1 MRNTNERATRDGAG
15 KNVSDVETK
24 TRGTANAEPR
34 IRKENRTMSKK
45 NKKSGR
51 VGASKKASKKIE
63 AVEVK
68 VATEAQ
74 ATDKIAAEDKAAV
87 EAVLGK
93 EPKAKGKK
101 APKEQPVAGEQ
112 TVKVRK
118 KTERKDGTMS
128 GLDAAAKIL
137 ADAKKPMDCKAI
149 VEKALAS
156 GMWKTK
162 GKTPAATVYAAIIRE
177 IAKKGETSRF
187 KKSGRGTFVSQE

>member
-1 MRNTNERATRDGAG
+1 
-15 KNVSDVETK
+15 
-24 TRGTANAEPR
+24 
-34 IRKENRTMSKK
+34 MSKK

-74 ATDKIAAEDKAAV
+74 ATDQIAAEDQATIEK
-87 EAVLGK
+87 VLGK

-101 APKEQPVAGEQ
+101 APKEQPAAVEPTA
-112 TVKVRK
+112 KVRK
-118 KTERKDGTMS
+118 KAGRKDGTMS

-137 ADAKKPMDCKAI
+137 ADAKEPMGCTDI

-162 GKTPAATVYAAIIRE
+162 GETPAATIYAAVIRE
-177 IAKKGETSRF
+177 IAAKGKESRF
-187 KKSGRGTFVSQE
+187 RKAGRGLFESARG